1 MENKQK
7 TQLAVPTNLEI
18 WDL

>member
-7 TQLAVPTNLEI
+7 TY
-18 WDL
+18 

>member
-7 TQLAVPTNLEI
+7 HLWTR
-18 WDL
+18 